1 VAQQR
6 SLMVH
11 HASACCCGMQGVF
24 LTFAKLSNGQ
34 NSLTRIRF
42 NRQHFD
48 KAAASVW
55 WQNNKAE
62 MGLRYNIASNSGTPT
77 GLHTPDSEPATSAG
91 LSPPHH
97 RWVPA
102 PQKCCLPLTPFPA
115 PKCNWFQADQ
125 KFCIGSQHRC
135 TTNVLAISLV
145 DFSMCDLK
153 PTSVIREARSSTHH
167 AQHYTETHL
176 ICCP

>member
-1 VAQQR
+1 MILAQQTEV
-6 SLMVH
+6 LC
-11 HASACCCGMQGVF
+11 ALQGVF

-77 GLHTPDSEPATSAG
+77 GLHTPDSEPAVAG
-91 LSPPHH
+91 VSSPHH
-97 RWVPA
+97 RSVLSH
-102 PQKCCLPLTPFPA
+102 CLTRRNPLQPTVTHCTGGRVY
-115 PKCNWFQADQ
+115 PKIA
-125 KFCIGSQHRC
+125 
-135 TTNVLAISLV
+135 VL
-145 DFSMCDLK
+145 
-153 PTSVIREARSSTHH
+153 
-167 AQHYTETHL
+167 
-176 ICCP
+176 

>member
-1 VAQQR
+1 
-6 SLMVH
+6 
-11 HASACCCGMQGVF
+11 MQGVF

-102 PQKCCLPLTPFPA
+102 PQKSCLPLTPFPA

-125 KFCIGSQHRC
+125 KFCIGSQHS
-135 TTNVLAISLV
+135 APPMSWQ
-145 DFSMCDLK
+145 S
-153 PTSVIREARSSTHH
+153 A
-167 AQHYTETHL
+167 
-176 ICCP
+176 

>member
-1 VAQQR
+1 MLQHVAVALGSPAQYLASPQIDAERR
-6 SLMVH
+6 SLFLFFLF
-11 HASACCCGMQGVF
+11 SCCCGMQGVF

-77 GLHTPDSEPATSAG
+77 GLHTPDSEPATNAG

-102 PQKCCLPLTPFPA
+102 P
-115 PKCNWFQADQ
+115 PKKVA
-125 KFCIGSQHRC
+125 
-135 TTNVLAISLV
+135 
-145 DFSMCDLK
+145 
-153 PTSVIREARSSTHH
+153 
-167 AQHYTETHL
+167 
-176 ICCP
+176 CP